1 MSDPERRVRSAL
13 ADLTAG
19 IERASADLA
28 LHEEPAGFV
37 AALEG
42 GAPTGPSPGSSAESP
57 SVSNG

>member
-1 MSDPERRVRSAL
+1 MRSAL
-13 ADLTAG
+13 ADLAAG

-42 GAPTGPSPGSSAESP
+42 GAPTGPSPGSPVEAP
-57 SVSNG
+57 PASNG